1 MNTSVSLHEIDDVV
15 KDLKAL
21 KKQTGLPKETQDLIT
36 TIANT
41 VSRWQSTGRRS
52 ASAQQ
57 SAADRLSKFPRVDT
71 GSDFS
76 T

>member
-21 KKQTGLPKETQDLIT
+21 KKQTGLPKEAQHLIT
-36 TIANT
+36 RIANT
-41 VSRWQSTGRRS
+41 VSRWQSAG
-52 ASAQQ
+52 QGQ
-57 SAADRLSKFPRVDT
+57 DT